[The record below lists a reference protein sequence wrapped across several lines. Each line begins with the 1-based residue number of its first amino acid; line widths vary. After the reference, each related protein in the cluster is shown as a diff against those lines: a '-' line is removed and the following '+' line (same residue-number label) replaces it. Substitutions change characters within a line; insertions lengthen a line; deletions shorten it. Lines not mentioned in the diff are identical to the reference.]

1 MPEGGVICIQAKDGL
16 VRIYTRLIA
25 KPSLP
30 EAARRFMV
38 KAEHILMRRTL
49 RSRSKNGKLID
60 VAPWFPPAY
69 FNRAFLE
76 GEEQRNY
83 RAAVADMQTYLK
95 LAPDAK
101 DAREAQDQIYAW
113 QVKAK

>member
-1 MPEGGVICIQAKDGL
+1 MICIQAKDGL

-38 KAEHILMRRTL
+38 KAETYFNE
-49 RSRSKNGKLID
+49 KNFAKSIEAYGKLID